1 MVEFFILCHLDRIG
15 LFELP
20 FVYNVD
26 VGTVAAF
33 FVHSLTR
40 FKLHFFEV
48 VIDPRQT
55 DLSPLLEKWNTFVER
70 NHALL
75 LYPLNFSKRFFIVVF
90 VHDGKE
96 AWSDALD
103 GGGPWLIIQ

>member
-70 NHALL
+70 NHAL
-75 LYPLNFSKRFFIVVF
+75 F